1 MSRRG
6 NISLSDARDF
16 EWTQAETLPLR
27 PYHTRVADLEGDT
40 SRRNGRGIF
49 LENAGYQATVG
60 FLVLVNV
67 IIASIEVATVGP
79 THQVCQVLDEMLL
92 MFFIVEYILRIYH
105 RGCRIFWLDQQE
117 RTCNIIETV
126 NVALGLIQTS
136 VLPFFMKPEQ
146 LRYIGILS
154 FFRLS
159 RIFRL
164 LRHSSFVWT
173 GDDWFQYLSGGVICL
188 NAAVLGFETDSPE
201 PAWCW
206 VNQGI
211 LCFFVFE
218 IMVHLGLEGCKNFF
232 TSDEDVFWN
241 WMDFI
246 IVLLGVFDLWA
257 IPISSLLL
265 GTKSTSGFGRL
276 VLLVRMLRMLRILRL
291 LKLVKAIRPLYSLA
305 LGVTQAMQSIF
316 WVLVFLVVT
325 LYAFAILATRTIG
338 HAKFIQEDP
347 DLPPASRE
355 LFGSMWDSFCALFS
369 IMNQQNWEAMG
380 PLLDKI
386 PAIKPVYVLF
396 TICSTWALLSV
407 LTGMVSDNMMSVRE
421 SQAQKDEEAVEERRI
436 WVARWLRGV
445 FAAADKDGSMTL
457 EREEYRELLKSP
469 FHLKRLQQ
477 VAKVPMQDLMQMFD
491 ILDVDHNGLIEFQ
504 EFLVGFEWLNEPISG
519 KSLLKLGHEI
529 RTSSKAVEELLLNL
543 SESMDGLRT
552 RQLATQERLEGKF
565 RQLVEAR
572 KKLKEEYD
580 KTTMAETEASNLRV
594 ELSALMAKLG
604 VEHEEQAKN
613 ADVVIQTPE
622 AEVKKVHRLRAES
635 DKYGS
640 SYNMMEDYEI
650 SGSSSISALKRE
662 SPNRPEKSKDPNRV
676 TRSMSMQTNSSVA
689 SS

>member
-105 RGCRIFWLDQQE
+105 RGCRIFWLDKQE

-164 LRHSSFVWT
+164 LGHSSFVWT
-173 GDDWFQYLSGGVICL
+173 GDAWFQYLSGGVICL

-201 PAWCW
+201 PAWWW

-218 IMVHLGLEGCKNFF
+218 IMVHLGLEGCKSFF

-246 IVLLGVFDLWA
+246 IVLLGVFDLWDA
-257 IPISSLLL
+257 SHP
-265 GTKSTSGFGRL
+265 STSEVGESDSTS
-276 VLLVRMLRMLRILRL
+276 VLL
-291 LKLVKAIRPLYSLA
+291 SL
-305 LGVTQAMQSIF
+305 GSDS
-316 WVLVFLVVT
+316 
-325 LYAFAILATRTIG
+325 G
-338 HAKFIQEDP
+338 HAKH
-347 DLPPASRE
+347 
-355 LFGSMWDSFCALFS
+355 
-369 IMNQQNWEAMG
+369 
-380 PLLDKI
+380 LL
-386 PAIKPVYVLF
+386 
-396 TICSTWALLSV
+396 
-407 LTGMVSDNMMSVRE
+407 
-421 SQAQKDEEAVEERRI
+421 
-436 WVARWLRGV
+436 
-445 FAAADKDGSMTL
+445 
-457 EREEYRELLKSP
+457 
-469 FHLKRLQQ
+469 
-477 VAKVPMQDLMQMFD
+477 
-491 ILDVDHNGLIEFQ
+491 GL
-504 EFLVGFEWLNEPISG
+504 
-519 KSLLKLGHEI
+519 SLLGGDALRLRHFGYKNHRACEI
-529 RTSSKAVEELLLNL
+529 HPGRS
-543 SESMDGLRT
+543 R
-552 RQLATQERLEGKF
+552 LATSE
-565 RQLVEAR
+565 
-572 KKLKEEYD
+572 
-580 KTTMAETEASNLRV
+580 
-594 ELSALMAKLG
+594 
-604 VEHEEQAKN
+604 
-613 ADVVIQTPE
+613 P
-622 AEVKKVHRLRAES
+622 
-635 DKYGS
+635 
-640 SYNMMEDYEI
+640 
-650 SGSSSISALKRE
+650 
-662 SPNRPEKSKDPNRV
+662 
-676 TRSMSMQTNSSVA
+676 
-689 SS
+689 